1 MGHSGDT
8 NRTGSQQSRDPFAPP
23 PVGTP
28 DRPWQPR
35 GPVAQQ
41 HQHQPPSRQQS
52 QPPRDAS
59 EERPGDEDAQEGTPG
74 GTGTGPTPEDDPSRG
89 RAQVPPPH
97 PWSPGYQ
104 GQQPPLPRFYPP
116 PPAPRFDPTDPV
128 QRRARYALL
137 SGMWGFLFLIL
148 GIPYLTLL
156 LGAFALYWGISALR
170 GQAKPANPAQQAVQP
185 GPQYGPQYGRQ
196 PSGYSPYY
204 PQPSPKPQAPAAIGG
219 LIAGTVSLAL
229 VAALFGFQLYYKSFF
244 DCRANALT
252 NTAYN
257 ACATSVTPT
266 PPAWLVQI
274 NTGN

>member
-8 NRTGSQQSRDPFAPP
+8 TRTGSQQSRDPFAPP

-35 GPVAQQ
+35 GPIAQQ
-41 HQHQPPSRQQS
+41 HQPPQ
-52 QPPRDAS
+52 DAP
-59 EERPGDEDAQEGTPG
+59 EERPGDEEPQAGTPG
-74 GTGTGPTPEDDPSRG
+74 GPDTGAAPEDPSSRG

-116 PPAPRFDPTDPV
+116 PPGPRFDPTDPV

-156 LGAFALYWGISALR
+156 LGACALYWGISALR
-170 GQAKPANPAQQAVQP
+170 GQAKAASPAQQAVQP
-185 GPQYGPQYGRQ
+185 APQFGPQSP
-196 PSGYSPYY
+196 GYPPYY
-204 PQPSPKPQAPAAIGG
+204 PQPTSKPQAPAAIGG

-252 NTAYN
+252 NASYN

-274 NTGN
+274 NTSG